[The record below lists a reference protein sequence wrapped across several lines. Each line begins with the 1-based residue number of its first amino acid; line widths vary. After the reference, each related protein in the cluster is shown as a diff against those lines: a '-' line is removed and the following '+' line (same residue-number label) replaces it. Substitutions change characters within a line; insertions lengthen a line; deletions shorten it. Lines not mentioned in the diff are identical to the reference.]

1 MMILWFNL
9 IVPEVY
15 FNVFKHCLFR
25 KKKGIFELAKN
36 KQTKNRELLLKEK

>member
-15 FNVFKHCLFR
+15 FNVFKHCLFC
-25 KKKGIFELAKN
+25 KKGIFDLAKN
-36 KQTKNRELLLKEK
+36 KQTKNRELLPKEK